1 MRAPGCRSHGEVSAA
16 LPDPVPGME
25 GGGLVSAAAK
35 GMGADRP
42 AGSEPLP
49 GDCAC
54 AIRAG
59 RHGSVAA
66 TPSARRDRSCGTDV
80 RGKLYPAR
88 AAPESKN
95 VDKRRCCFAGKKDS
109 EAVPPN
115 RRATGAHS
123 RRRGRQRRAID
134 ETNRMAVSANARVQ
148 GQPMTVCPTAH
159 PPLHSRANM
168 KIHEYQAR
176 QILAE
181 AGVPVP
187 PAEVVRSP
195 DEAATAFGKFN
206 APMCVVKAQVYA
218 GGRGKAGFVKLV
230 KSADEAREAAKFML
244 SNRMVSYQTGPEGVP
259 VSVLIVAPG
268 VDIAKEYYLGIV
280 MDRARQTATV
290 IASAEGGMEIEE
302 VAKKSPEK
310 VLKEPLHPLLG
321 IQPYQAR
328 ELAFKLGFK
337 DKMAGEAAKIITNL
351 AKAFVKYDASLAEI
365 NPLVITKD
373 GKLLA
378 IDAKFNFDDNA
389 LFRHKDIEAMADESQ
404 EKPLDVRAKKANLN
418 YIALDGN
425 IGCLVNGA
433 GLAMA
438 TMDII
443 KLHGA
448 EPANF
453 LDVGGSVT
461 SEGAVEAFSIIL
473 ADPKVKGILVN
484 IFGGIAK
491 CDLIAEALVTAG
503 RQIGFK
509 VPVVVRLEGTN
520 VDRAREILKAAHKEL
535 PTIQSATDLTDAAK
549 KVVAAV
555 A

>member
-1 MRAPGCRSHGEVSAA
+1 
-16 LPDPVPGME
+16 
-25 GGGLVSAAAK
+25 
-35 GMGADRP
+35 
-42 AGSEPLP
+42 
-49 GDCAC
+49 
-54 AIRAG
+54 
-59 RHGSVAA
+59 
-66 TPSARRDRSCGTDV
+66 
-80 RGKLYPAR
+80 
-88 AAPESKN
+88 
-95 VDKRRCCFAGKKDS
+95 
-109 EAVPPN
+109 
-115 RRATGAHS
+115 
-123 RRRGRQRRAID
+123 
-134 ETNRMAVSANARVQ
+134 
-148 GQPMTVCPTAH
+148 
-159 PPLHSRANM
+159 M

-181 AGVPVP
+181 SGVPVP

-195 DEAATAFGKFN
+195 QEAEAAFNKFGGE
-206 APMCVVKAQVYA
+206 MCVVKAQVYA

-230 KSADEAREAAKFML
+230 RSPAEAGEAAQFML

-259 VSVLIVAPG
+259 VNVLLVAPG
-268 VDIAKEYYLGIV
+268 VDIAKEYYLGITL
-280 MDRARQTATV
+280 DRTRATATM
-290 IASAEGGMEIEE
+290 IASAEGGVEIEE

-321 IQPYQAR
+321 LQPFQAR
-328 ELAFKLGFK
+328 ELAYKLGFK
-337 DKMAGEAAKIITNL
+337 DKMAGEAAKLMSNL
-351 AKAFVKYDASLAEI
+351 AKAFLKTDASLAEI

-389 LFRHKDIEAMADESQ
+389 LFRHKDVEAMADESQ
-404 EKPLDVRAKKANLN
+404 EKPLDVRAKKAHLN
-418 YIALDGN
+418 YIALDGT

-461 SEGAVEAFSIIL
+461 PEGAVEAFNIIL
-473 ADPKVKGILVN
+473 ADQKVKGILVN

-491 CDLIAEALVTAG
+491 CDVIADALVQAG
-503 RQIGFK
+503 RSIGFK

-520 VDRAREILKAAHKEL
+520 VEKAREILAKAKGEL
-535 PTIQSATDLTDAAK
+535 PTLIPATDLTDAAK
-549 KVVAAV
+549 KVTAAV
-555 A
+555 KAA

>member
-1 MRAPGCRSHGEVSAA
+1 
-16 LPDPVPGME
+16 
-25 GGGLVSAAAK
+25 
-35 GMGADRP
+35 
-42 AGSEPLP
+42 
-49 GDCAC
+49 
-54 AIRAG
+54 
-59 RHGSVAA
+59 
-66 TPSARRDRSCGTDV
+66 
-80 RGKLYPAR
+80 
-88 AAPESKN
+88 
-95 VDKRRCCFAGKKDS
+95 
-109 EAVPPN
+109 
-115 RRATGAHS
+115 
-123 RRRGRQRRAID
+123 
-134 ETNRMAVSANARVQ
+134 
-148 GQPMTVCPTAH
+148 
-159 PPLHSRANM
+159 M

-176 QILAE
+176 QILTD

-187 PAEVVRSP
+187 PAEVVRSA
-195 DEAATAFGKFN
+195 DEAAAAFRKFG

-230 KSADEAREAAKFML
+230 KSADEARDAAKFML

-259 VSVLIVAPG
+259 VSVLLVAPG
-268 VDIAKEYYLGIV
+268 VDIAKEYYLGMTV
-280 MDRARQTATV
+280 DRGRNTV
-290 IASAEGGMEIEE
+290 TMIASAEGGVEIEE

-310 VLKEPLHPLLG
+310 VIKEPLHPLLG
-321 IQPYQAR
+321 LQGYQAR
-328 ELAFKLGFK
+328 ELAYKLGFK
-337 DKMAGEAAKIITNL
+337 DKLAGEAAKVMMNL
-351 AKAFVKYDASLAEI
+351 SKAFLKTDASLAEI
-365 NPLVITKD
+365 NPLVVTKD

-389 LFRHKDIEAMADESQ
+389 VFRHADLAAMEDESQ

-461 SEGAVEAFSIIL
+461 AEGAIEAFRIL
-473 ADPKVKGILVN
+473 LSDPKVKGILVN

-491 CDLIAEALVTAG
+491 TDLIAEALVKAG
-503 RQIGFK
+503 REVGFK

-520 VDRAREILKAAHKEL
+520 VDRAREILKAAKDEL
-535 PTIQSATDLTDAAK
+535 PTLIPATDLTDAAK
-549 KVVAAV
+549 KVTAAV
-555 A
+555 AA